1 MTSVRDYL
9 KKKRERSDEK
19 VRISYREKI
28 KSHKFTIFY
37 RTILVIILITAII
50 AALYVQ
56 WNNKIYSQ
64 AAVLSSVEI
73 SITQNSTRYPFQ
85 DIF

>member
-1 MTSVRDYL
+1 MCYNKQRYCHGEEEQRMTSVRDYL

-56 WNNKIYSQ
+56 WNNKI
-64 AAVLSSVEI
+64 
-73 SITQNSTRYPFQ
+73 
-85 DIF
+85 